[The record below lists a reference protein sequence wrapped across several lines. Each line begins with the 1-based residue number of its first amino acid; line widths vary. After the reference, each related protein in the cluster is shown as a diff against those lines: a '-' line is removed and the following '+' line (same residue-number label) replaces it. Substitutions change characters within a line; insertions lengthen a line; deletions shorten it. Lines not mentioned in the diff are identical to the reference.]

1 MDAQQAQPAQTTPDH
16 KVVVTL
22 PEELLT
28 NLRTT
33 CAEKAKVALLG
44 RIQGK
49 HPGQKAL
56 TAWARENLHSSL
68 ILLSV
73 QANNLFEVTFSQPEG
88 RLHAL
93 TQTEIVC
100 ETATIF
106 FSSWNPHFD
115 SKTPLEQDQLDFAI
129 WLQIANLSQVLRE
142 EATLRAI
149 GEHIGQVVAI
159 DNSEAYRAKLFGPRI
174 RILVRDL
181 DNLPCT
187 AVLPRLDGTGVV
199 EYNLEY
205 IGLPNQCGRCRSREH
220 QVRHCPRRDLKY
232 HRRETHN
239 RNKPANPLAAPLE
252 TAATTAALESIEP
265 RIEEAWVDSPQ
276 VQPQTNTQDTTD
288 NKEAETREEAVASPN
303 TTTQVTQEKE
313 KEVIPELVPN
323 DTNFPQ
329 LNSPKPA
336 TPTPP
341 SPTSQPPGTPHTF
354 VWRRKPDV
362 QPPDPDK
369 GKGKAPS
376 TDSTPLTRQ
385 GYRSGHLAEDF

>member
-68 ILLSV
+68 ILFSV
-73 QANNLFEVTFSQPEG
+73 QANNLFEVTFSQLEG

-159 DNSEAYRAKLFGPRI
+159 DNSEAYQAKLFGPRI

-181 DNLPCT
+181 DNLPRT

-199 EYNLEY
+199 EYKN
-205 IGLPNQCGRCRSREH
+205 
-220 QVRHCPRRDLKY
+220 
-232 HRRETHN
+232 T
-239 RNKPANPLAAPLE
+239 LASQISVAD
-252 TAATTAALESIEP
+252 AALENI
-265 RIEEAWVDSPQ
+265 RFGTAQEEIRS
-276 VQPQTNTQDTTD
+276 TTD
-288 NKEAETREEAVASPN
+288 EKHITETN
-303 TTTQVTQEKE
+303 LQ
-313 KEVIPELVPN
+313 
-323 DTNFPQ
+323 
-329 LNSPKPA
+329 
-336 TPTPP
+336 TPW
-341 SPTSQPPGTPHTF
+341 QRH
-354 VWRRKPDV
+354 WR
-362 QPPDPDK
+362 Q
-369 GKGKAPS
+369 
-376 TDSTPLTRQ
+376 
-385 GYRSGHLAEDF
+385 